1 MPDEPPLKPKFVL
14 KPKDIAY
21 TDSPETDAATPAF
34 DIAATLQDNYRRQVA
49 SEPPPDFSP
58 LRRSRRRRDYWLCI
72 IPLNLGFATLAFLGR
87 DSPVVLAYS
96 VAGLVLVTVSLT
108 WVMWFVMSD
117 Y

>member
-14 KPKDIAY
+14 KSKDVAY

-34 DIAATLQDNYRRQVA
+34 DIAATLQANYRRQVA
-49 SEPPPDFSP
+49 SEPPPDFTP
-58 LRRSRRRRDYWLCI
+58 RRSRRRRDYWLCLV
-72 IPLNLGFATLAFLGR
+72 PLNLGLGTLAVLGR
-87 DSPVVLAYS
+87 DNPVILVYS
-96 VAGLVLVTVSLT
+96 VAGIVLVTVSLT